1 MCTLVVVC
9 HYWTGMYTS
18 SLFIRGGVKVLTKQ
32 NNIDSW
38 NLEIQTIHYLVG
50 EYEQTLKMICTRI
63 NHNL

>member
-1 MCTLVVVC
+1 
-9 HYWTGMYTS
+9 MYTS